1 MKIIRY
7 PNTTDR
13 SLKPW
18 SSADELLLEQVL
30 GQNVSEKKIITYND
44 RFGYLNCQLHQCD
57 VLSVIS
63 YKSQEKSHK
72 INRENNGLIFDDTRF
87 VNPLSSI
94 DQKVDMA
101 LMKVPKSLHLF
112 ELYLAQINTCIKGE
126 GVVYC
131 SFMTRHFTKQLLSIS
146 YKYFELVEQS
156 LAKKKARVLILKK
169 KKELKE
175 NELINKLSL
184 GDGQI
189 LKQYYGVFSAKEID
203 KATQFF
209 INNLHVEENTKE
221 VLDLAAG
228 NGVLG
233 YTIQKQLPN
242 CKLHIIDDF
251 YLAVESAKLNLK
263 GEDISFHYNDT
274 LKEIG
279 ENSIDLV
286 VSNPP
291 FHFEYETNIEV
302 SLRLF
307 KEVSYCL
314 KQGGKFQMVANRHIN
329 YGPHLERI
337 FNKVIRVMQNDKF
350 EIYKCI
356 K

>member
-18 SSADELLLEQVL
+18 SSADELLLDQVL
-30 GQNVSEKKIITYND
+30 DQNISEKKIITYND
-44 RFGYLNCQLHQCD
+44 RFGYLNCQLNKSD

-72 INRENNGLIFDDTRF
+72 INRQNNGLMFDDSHF

-94 DQKVDMA
+94 DEKFDMV
-101 LMKVPKSLHLF
+101 LMKIPKSVNLF
-112 ELYLAQINTCIKGE
+112 ELYLAQIVTCIKDDTI
-126 GVVYC
+126 VYC

-146 YKYFELVEQS
+146 NKYFEVVEQS

-169 KKELKE
+169 KKEVKE
-175 NELINKLSL
+175 KKLINKLSL
-184 GDGQI
+184 SASDE
-189 LKQYYGVFSAKEID
+189 LRQYYGVFSAKEID
-203 KATQFF
+203 QATQFF
-209 INNLHVEENTKE
+209 INNLQVEENTKE

-228 NGVLG
+228 NGILG
-233 YTIQKQLPN
+233 YIIQKQLPN
-242 CKLHIIDDF
+242 CKIHLIDDF

-263 GEDISFHYNDT
+263 GENVCFHYNDT
-274 LKEIG
+274 LKEIE
-279 ENSIDLV
+279 ENSIDLI

-291 FHFEYETNIEV
+291 FHFEYETNIEI

-307 KEVSYCL
+307 KEVTYCL
-314 KQGGKFQMVANRHIN
+314 KQGGKFQLVANRHLN

-337 FNKVIRVMQNDKF
+337 FNKVIRVVHNEKF
-350 EIYKCI
+350 EIYNCI

>member
-1 MKIIRY
+1 VKVIRY
-7 PNTTDR
+7 PNTTDC
-13 SLKPW
+13 SLKAW
-18 SSADELLLEQVL
+18 SAADELLLGQVL
-30 GQNVSEKKIITYND
+30 DQNLSGKKIITYND
-44 RFGYLNCQLHQCD
+44 RFGYLNCQLHQSD

-72 INRENNGLIFDDTRF
+72 INLKNNGFKFDDSQF
-87 VNPLSSI
+87 INPLSSI
-94 DQKVDMA
+94 EEKVDIA
-101 LMKVPKSLHLF
+101 LMKVPKSVNLF
-112 ELYLAQINTCIKGE
+112 ELYLAQIATCIRDE

-146 YKYFELVEQS
+146 NKYFEVVEQS

-169 KKELKE
+169 KKEVNE
-175 NELINKLSL
+175 DELINKLNLSDNEFL
-184 GDGQI
+184 R
-189 LKQYYGVFSAKEID
+189 QYYGVFSAKEID
-203 KATQFF
+203 QATQFF
-209 INNLHVEENTKE
+209 IDNLQIDESTKE

-233 YTIQKQLPN
+233 YIIQKQLTN
-242 CKLHIIDDF
+242 CRIHLIDDF

-263 GEDISFHYNDT
+263 GEDVYFHYNDT
-274 LKEIG
+274 LKEIE

-291 FHFEYETNIEV
+291 FHFEYETNIEI
-302 SLRLF
+302 SLSLF
-307 KEVSYCL
+307 KDVTYCL
-314 KQGGKFQMVANRHIN
+314 KQGGKFQLVANRHIN

-337 FNKVIRVMQNDKF
+337 FNKVIRVVHNDKF
-350 EIYKCI
+350 EIYNCI

>member
-18 SSADELLLEQVL
+18 SSADELLLDQVL
-30 GQNVSEKKIITYND
+30 DQNISEKKIITYND
-44 RFGYLNCQLHQCD
+44 RFGYLNCQLNKSD

-72 INRENNGLIFDDTRF
+72 INRENNGLMFDDSHF

-94 DQKVDMA
+94 DEKFDMV
-101 LMKVPKSLHLF
+101 LMKIPKSVNLF
-112 ELYLAQINTCIKGE
+112 ELYLAQIVTCIKDDTI
-126 GVVYC
+126 VYC

-146 YKYFELVEQS
+146 NKYFEVVEQS

-169 KKELKE
+169 KKEVKE
-175 NELINKLSL
+175 KKLINKLSL
-184 GDGQI
+184 SASDE
-189 LKQYYGVFSAKEID
+189 LRQYYGVFSAKEID
-203 KATQFF
+203 QATQFF
-209 INNLHVEENTKE
+209 INNLQVEENTKE

-228 NGVLG
+228 NGILG
-233 YTIQKQLPN
+233 YIIQKQLPN
-242 CKLHIIDDF
+242 CKIHLIDDF

-263 GEDISFHYNDT
+263 GENVCFHYNDT
-274 LKEIG
+274 LKEIE
-279 ENSIDLV
+279 ENSIDLI

-291 FHFEYETNIEV
+291 FHFEYETNIEI

-307 KEVSYCL
+307 KEVTYCL
-314 KQGGKFQMVANRHIN
+314 KQGGKFQLVANRHLN

-337 FNKVIRVMQNDKF
+337 FNKVIRVVHNEKF
-350 EIYKCI
+350 EIYNCI

>member
-13 SLKPW
+13 SLRPW
-18 SSADELLLEQVL
+18 SAADELLLEQVL
-30 GQNVSEKKIITYND
+30 GLNLSEKKIITYND
-44 RFGYLNCQLHQCD
+44 RFGYLNCQLHQND

-72 INRENNGLIFDDTRF
+72 INRENNGLMFDDSRF
-87 VNPLSSI
+87 INPLSSI
-94 DQKVDMA
+94 DEKVDIA
-101 LMKVPKSLHLF
+101 LMKVPKSVNLF
-112 ELYLAQINTCIKGE
+112 ELYLAQITTCIKAE

-146 YKYFELVEQS
+146 NKYFEVVEQS

-169 KKELKE
+169 KKEIKE
-175 NELINKLSL
+175 NELINKLTISNSEVL
-184 GDGQI
+184 R
-189 LKQYYGVFSAKEID
+189 QYYGVFSAKEID
-203 KATQFF
+203 QATQFF
-209 INNLHVEENTKE
+209 IENLQVEENTKE

-233 YTIQKQLPN
+233 YIIQKQLPN
-242 CKLHIIDDF
+242 CKIHLIDDF
-251 YLAVESAKLNLK
+251 YLAIESAKLNLK
-263 GEDISFHYNDT
+263 GENVCFHYNDT
-274 LKEIG
+274 LKEIE

-291 FHFEYETNIEV
+291 FHFEYETNIEI
-302 SLRLF
+302 SLNLF
-307 KEVSYCL
+307 KDVTYCL
-314 KQGGKFQMVANRHIN
+314 KHGGKFQLVANRHLN

-337 FNKVIRVMQNDKF
+337 FNKVIRVVHNEKF
-350 EIYKCI
+350 EIYNCI

>member
-18 SSADELLLEQVL
+18 SSADELLLDQVL
-30 GQNVSEKKIITYND
+30 DQNISEKKIITYND
-44 RFGYLNCQLHQCD
+44 RFGYLNCQLNKSD

-72 INRENNGLIFDDTRF
+72 INRQNNGLMFDDSHF

-94 DQKVDMA
+94 DEKFDMV
-101 LMKVPKSLHLF
+101 LMKIPKSVNLF
-112 ELYLAQINTCIKGE
+112 ELYLAQIVTCIKDDTI
-126 GVVYC
+126 VYC

-146 YKYFELVEQS
+146 NKYFEVVEQS

-169 KKELKE
+169 KKEVKE
-175 NELINKLSL
+175 KKLINKLSL
-184 GDGQI
+184 SASDE
-189 LKQYYGVFSAKEID
+189 LRQYYGVFSAKEID
-203 KATQFF
+203 QATQFF
-209 INNLHVEENTKE
+209 INNLQVEENTKE

-228 NGVLG
+228 NGILG
-233 YTIQKQLPN
+233 YIIQKQLPN
-242 CKLHIIDDF
+242 CKIHLIDDF
-251 YLAVESAKLNLK
+251 YLAIESAKLNLK
-263 GEDISFHYNDT
+263 GENVCFHYNDT
-274 LKEIG
+274 LKEIE

-291 FHFEYETNIEV
+291 FHFEYETNIEI
-302 SLRLF
+302 SLSLF
-307 KEVSYCL
+307 KDVTYCL
-314 KQGGKFQMVANRHIN
+314 KQGGKFQLVANRHLN

-337 FNKVIRVMQNDKF
+337 FNKVIRVVHNEKF
-350 EIYKCI
+350 EIYNCI

>member
-18 SSADELLLEQVL
+18 SSADELLLDQVL
-30 GQNVSEKKIITYND
+30 DQNISEKKIITYND
-44 RFGYLNCQLHQCD
+44 RFGYLNCQLNKSD

-72 INRENNGLIFDDTRF
+72 INRQNNGLMFDDSHF

-94 DQKVDMA
+94 DEKFDIV
-101 LMKVPKSLHLF
+101 LMKIPKSVNLF
-112 ELYLAQINTCIKGE
+112 ELYLAQIVTCIKDDT
-126 GVVYC
+126 VVYC

-146 YKYFELVEQS
+146 NKYFEVVEQS

-169 KKELKE
+169 KKEVKE
-175 NELINKLSL
+175 KKLINTLSL
-184 GDGQI
+184 SASDE
-189 LKQYYGVFSAKEID
+189 LRQYYGVFSAKEID
-203 KATQFF
+203 QATQFF
-209 INNLHVEENTKE
+209 INNLQVEENTKE

-228 NGVLG
+228 NGILG
-233 YTIQKQLPN
+233 YIIQKQLPN
-242 CKLHIIDDF
+242 CKIHLIDDF

-263 GEDISFHYNDT
+263 GENVCFHYNDT
-274 LKEIG
+274 LKEIE
-279 ENSIDLV
+279 ENSIDLI

-291 FHFEYETNIEV
+291 FHFEYETNIEI

-307 KEVSYCL
+307 KEVTYCL
-314 KQGGKFQMVANRHIN
+314 KQGGKFQLVANRHLN

-337 FNKVIRVMQNDKF
+337 FNKVIRVVHNEKF
-350 EIYKCI
+350 EIYNCI

>member
-7 PNTTDR
+7 PSTTDR

-18 SSADELLLEQVL
+18 SASDELLLEQVL
-30 GQNVSEKKIITYND
+30 NLNLSEKKIIIYND
-44 RFGYLNCQLHQCD
+44 RFGYLNCQLHQYD
-57 VLSVIS
+57 VRSVIS

-72 INRENNGLIFDDTRF
+72 INREKNGLNFDDSHF
-87 VNPLSSI
+87 INPLSSI
-94 DQKVDMA
+94 DEKVDIA
-101 LMKVPKSLHLF
+101 LMKVPKSVNLF
-112 ELYLAQINTCIKGE
+112 ELYLAQISKCIKAE

-146 YKYFELVEQS
+146 NKYFKVVEQS

-169 KKELKE
+169 KKEVKE
-175 NELINKLSL
+175 KELINKLSL
-184 GDGQI
+184 SESEE
-189 LKQYYGVFSAKEID
+189 LSQYYGVFSAKEID
-203 KATQFF
+203 QATQFF
-209 INNLHVEENTKE
+209 INNLQVEENTKE

-233 YTIQKQLPN
+233 YIIQKQLPN
-242 CKLHIIDDF
+242 CKIHLIDDF
-251 YLAVESAKLNLK
+251 YLAIESAKLNLK
-263 GEDISFHYNDT
+263 GENVCFHYNDT
-274 LKEIG
+274 LKEIP
-279 ENSIDLV
+279 ENSIDLI

-291 FHFEYETNIEV
+291 FHFEYETNIEI

-307 KEVSYCL
+307 KDVTYCL
-314 KQGGKFQMVANRHIN
+314 KQGGKFQLVANRHLN

-337 FNKVIRVMQNDKF
+337 FNKVIRLVHNDKF
-350 EIYKCI
+350 EIYNCI